1 MTLKRSTGSI
11 PSRSGTSGMPS
22 PGGDGRGQWR
32 LHEVVV
38 DFWCCH
44 AMSYAIRDG
53 TKLCSIYGR
62 YEGLERNGERESKR
76 RIKQNKTPDHSR
88 TQPTEERKS
97 GAGNQ
102 KVGWHVAGAGATG
115 SDKRKGVGG
124 KERWGKCFPPLATI
138 KPHGCGAPVI
148 PHLRARPRGVSGPEG
163 DRCNSTQGRRR
174 SRRARG

>member
-1 MTLKRSTGSI
+1 MSHSAGSLIHASYRFMTLKRSTGNI

-115 SDKRKGVGG
+115 SDKRKGVG
-124 KERWGKCFPPLATI
+124 ERNVGVNVSRHSPQLSHT
-138 KPHGCGAPVI
+138 GAE
-148 PHLRARPRGVSGPEG
+148 HR
-163 DRCNSTQGRRR
+163 
-174 SRRARG
+174 